1 MFLQYF
7 DFKYFLISFAIGL
20 LYIYITDEYKK
31 VIILYPH
38 PHNLNKYT
46 YKDKADNCF
55 KYNLKKTKCPSK
67 QENYVNVGVN
77 Y

>member
-1 MFLQYF
+1 MFFQYF

-20 LYIYITDEYKK
+20 LYIYITNEYKK
-31 VIILYPH
+31 VIVLYPN

-55 KYNLKKTKCPSK
+55 KYELEKTKCPSQK
-67 QENYVNVGVN
+67 ENYVNVGVS